1 MSRGDSSPPRDK
13 PLTSPISQQLAGL
26 LGADAVLPTDSYSI
40 DDVVPPAVVQ
50 PRDRKGVAQVMRWAS
65 QTGAKVSP
73 YGGGILAGL
82 GNLPDRIDVVL
93 DLSRLNRVTDYQPAD
108 LTATVEAGIALEDMR
123 RELAHGEKLAPL
135 EAPFPGRAT
144 IGGILATNC
153 SGPLRFAYGL
163 PRDWLIGV
171 TVVGA
176 GGQETKSGGRV
187 VKNVTGYDLNKL
199 YTGSL
204 GTLGVILEASFKL
217 TPRAEARAGLAASF
231 PTLKEALSAGRSL
244 VSQVF
249 VPQGVQVV
257 NRASAERLNL
267 DLPSGADGLILALA
281 EGRPRA
287 TARRVEESASVL
299 SDAGAANIDRL
310 QEPDTV
316 SLAQRVTDLGWD
328 EQTRPFL
335 GLKIDLPPS
344 VLDQFLDALQPVAGT
359 GVIADVGFGTVQIF
373 HWVNP
378 FAQGGQEI
386 DGAVA
391 EIARVRA
398 LARSLGGTVVVE
410 HCAKPVKA
418 AIDVW
423 EGCAG
428 ESELQIMRRIKEK
441 FDPAGLL
448 NPGRFIG
455 RI

>member
-1 MSRGDSSPPRDK
+1 
-13 PLTSPISQQLAGL
+13 
-26 LGADAVLPTDSYSI
+26 
-40 DDVVPPAVVQ
+40 
-50 PRDRKGVAQVMRWAS
+50 MRWAS
-65 QTGAKVSP
+65 RTGARVSP
-73 YGGGILAGL
+73 YGGGVQTGL

-108 LTATVEAGIALEDMR
+108 LTATVEAGIPLEDMR

-176 GGQETKSGGRV
+176 DGQETKSGGRV

-204 GTLGVILEASFKL
+204 GTLGVIVEASFKL

-231 PTLKEALSAGRSL
+231 PTLKDALAAGRSL

-249 VPQGVQVV
+249 VPQGVQVA
-257 NRASAERLNL
+257 NRAAAERLHL
-267 DLPSGADGLILALA
+267 DVPSGADGLILAFA

-287 TARRVEESASVL
+287 TARRVEESAKML
-299 SDAGAANIDRL
+299 SDSGAVSIDRL
-310 QEPDTV
+310 AEPDTAT
-316 SLAQRVTDLGWD
+316 LAQRLADLGW
-328 EQTRPFL
+328 EAATRPIL

-344 VLDQFLDALQPVAGT
+344 VLGQFLDALQPAAGT
-359 GVIADVGFGTVQIF
+359 GIIFDAGFGTVHVF
-373 HWVNP
+373 HWTNP
-378 FAQGGQEI
+378 FAHGGQEI
-386 DGAVA
+386 DGTVA
-391 EIARVRA
+391 EITRVRA
-398 LARSLGGTVVVE
+398 LARSLGGTVIVE
-410 HCAKPVKA
+410 HASPPVKA

-428 ESELQIMRRIKEK
+428 EMELQIMRRIKEK
-441 FDPAGLL
+441 FDPAGIL